1 MPEQKPHLGCGKKSV
16 FVDILG
22 GICTEIDF
30 LFEQRR
36 NNKLIRPM
44 SKYIGPV
51 GKSYIPMSKRIAK
64 F

>member
-36 NNKLIRPM
+36 RIFVTLSIMFLTLDRLIYT
-44 SKYIGPV
+44 S
-51 GKSYIPMSKRIAK
+51 
-64 F
+64 